1 MKVCPYCNGVTEE
14 KNAIKCE
21 VCGQD
26 ITKEKEYTKEEL
38 EDEFVQ
44 EGIEISRRVRKNK
57 KQKKKLLVG
66 LLVIVIIF
74 VFSMIIS
81 LLQPTGYINIENSR
95 YEMKVG
101 NQIEIKLEYGGKVK
115 AKNVEVEIVSSDYD
129 GTKISFRYSIE
140 DDICYIT
147 GYYADNITLKF
158 NVKDN
163 GEQKNYNNEVRII
176 ITE

>member
-26 ITKEKEYTKEEL
+26 ISNEKEYTKEEL

-44 EGIEISRRVRKNK
+44 EGIELSRRVRKNK
-57 KQKKKLLVG
+57 KQKKKLFIG
-66 LLVIVIIF
+66 FLVIAIIF

-81 LLQPTGYINIENSR
+81 LLQPTGYVNIENSK
-95 YEMKVG
+95 YQMKVG
-101 NQIEIKLEYGGKVK
+101 STIEIKLEYGGKIK
-115 AKNVEVEIVSSDYD
+115 DKNVEVEIVSSDYD
-129 GTKISFRYSIE
+129 GTKISFRYSIDE
-140 DDICYIT
+140 NICYIT

-158 NVKDN
+158 NVKDS
-163 GEQKNYNNEVRII
+163 GEQKNYNNEVKII